1 MNKLIID
8 FFMYLFESL
17 LLFHYANSLFE
28 AKTKKSIC
36 FLVSFSLN
44 IILMIVYQFQI
55 VYLNGIL
62 LMVVYFLFFV
72 LLYNASIKSAIFHAL
87 IFIIVMFATEV
98 LVMEIGTIFFS
109 DFNAMN
115 NDKNAYLYVI
125 VTSKLL
131 HITIIMILAKFFAHK
146 SSNNTNIGGKYY
158 WLLFILP
165 VSSILMVLSFRYVA
179 YTATLT
185 PTMNVLW
192 TVASTL
198 VVFANIVVFI
208 IYEYSQ
214 KNAVELYDLK
224 VLNLQE
230 EQDKKYYELVEQSNN
245 DMRVFAH
252 DIKNHLVQM
261 RNMDDVVKIHSY
273 IDTLAPAIE
282 KFNYIGVS
290 KNKMLDLII
299 SKYSRICELN
309 HIQFRIDVKTANLNY
324 IKDADLSTL
333 MNNLLDNAVEAAN
346 NSIKKFVN
354 VSIFS
359 RNEQYDGLVIINSC
373 DNPPTEKDGTLLTTK
388 SNKRIHGLGTSSI
401 KKIVKKYNA
410 IYDWKY
416 DKDNKTFETDIA
428 FKK

>member
-146 SSNNTNIGGKYY
+146 SSNNTTY
-158 WLLFILP
+158 F
-165 VSSILMVLSFRYVA
+165 F
-179 YTATLT
+179 
-185 PTMNVLW
+185 
-192 TVASTL
+192 
-198 VVFANIVVFI
+198 
-208 IYEYSQ
+208 
-214 KNAVELYDLK
+214 
-224 VLNLQE
+224 
-230 EQDKKYYELVEQSNN
+230 
-245 DMRVFAH
+245 
-252 DIKNHLVQM
+252 
-261 RNMDDVVKIHSY
+261 SY
-273 IDTLAPAIE
+273 
-282 KFNYIGVS
+282 KF
-290 KNKMLDLII
+290 
-299 SKYSRICELN
+299 
-309 HIQFRIDVKTANLNY
+309 
-324 IKDADLSTL
+324 
-333 MNNLLDNAVEAAN
+333 
-346 NSIKKFVN
+346 
-354 VSIFS
+354 
-359 RNEQYDGLVIINSC
+359 
-373 DNPPTEKDGTLLTTK
+373 
-388 SNKRIHGLGTSSI
+388 
-401 KKIVKKYNA
+401 
-410 IYDWKY
+410 
-416 DKDNKTFETDIA
+416 
-428 FKK
+428 

>member
-1 MNKLIID
+1 
-8 FFMYLFESL
+8 
-17 LLFHYANSLFE
+17 
-28 AKTKKSIC
+28 
-36 FLVSFSLN
+36 
-44 IILMIVYQFQI
+44 
-55 VYLNGIL
+55 
-62 LMVVYFLFFV
+62 
-72 LLYNASIKSAIFHAL
+72 
-87 IFIIVMFATEV
+87 
-98 LVMEIGTIFFS
+98 
-109 DFNAMN
+109 
-115 NDKNAYLYVI
+115 
-125 VTSKLL
+125 
-131 HITIIMILAKFFAHK
+131 
-146 SSNNTNIGGKYY
+146 
-158 WLLFILP
+158 
-165 VSSILMVLSFRYVA
+165 MVLSFRYVA